1 MEKIDD
7 ILVIIPARSGS
18 KGLPDKNIKE
28 FNGEPLVVKTLKQAL
43 RIFPKENIFV
53 STDSS
58 KYQSIIAQHVK
69 FQIKELRPSK
79 LSNDDSNNDGYI
91 SHALSLT
98 KENIKLKWALILQ
111 CTSPLRTDKDIYGII
126 NRRNKNIDLISSVFS
141 TKSNPYYLHRIISP
155 EGYLQPVLQNN
166 FRRRQDCPE
175 VYELNGAMF
184 LLNINSF
191 RANDH
196 TMFNLKKTI
205 PYKMPIERS
214 LDLDTEFDFK
224 MAELV
229 ELLINETSQ

>member
-43 RIFPKENIFV
+43 RIFPKENIFI

-141 TKSNPYYLHRIISP
+141 TKSNPYYLHRIINP

-214 LDLDTEFDFK
+214 LDIDTEFDFK